1 MSEVT
6 VDREALRA
14 VLKALTDANLD
25 LINELRVGMMVAESN
40 SSVMIL
46 IRDFNA
52 SVAYQTITKG
62 LFDESC

>member
-14 VLKALTDANLD
+14 VLTALTDANLD

-40 SSVMIL
+40 SPVMIL